1 MTNPAA
7 ALDRRAVFAWSLYD
21 FANSSFTT
29 LVVTFIYATYF
40 TKGIAPDEITGTEL
54 WSQGITITAL
64 IVAVISPF
72 AGALADRSGRRKVYL
87 LLTTVV
93 CVVSTA
99 CLFFPEAGEIYFAL
113 TLFVVA
119 NVCFEVAN
127 VFYNAFLP
135 EIAPPSHIGRVSG
148 YGWALGYVGGLG
160 CLVVG
165 LVAFVNPEVPW
176 FGFAKAGEEHIR
188 ATNLLVAVWYGLFS
202 IPLFLFVKDRPR
214 PAVPSGS
221 NLYRAAVGQLKDTF
235 QEIRR
240 FKEIFQL
247 LLARLIYNDG
257 VITIFAFGG
266 IYAQGTFGFT
276 TEEIII
282 FGIGLNIAAGLGAAV
297 FGILDDRMGG
307 KRTIMITLVGLFAA
321 TLLAVLAENRT
332 LFWIAGLAV
341 GLLSGPNQAASRSLL
356 GRFTPR
362 EKENE
367 FYGFFA
373 FSGKFTAFLG
383 PLLFGFLT
391 AAFASQRAGVA
402 VVMVFFIVGALLLT
416 RVDEAEG
423 IKRNQQA

>member
-1 MTNPAA
+1 M

-40 TKGIAPDEITGTEL
+40 TKGIAPDEISGTRL
-54 WSQGITITAL
+54 WSEGITITAI
-64 IVAVISPF
+64 IVALISPF
-72 AGALADRSGRRKVYL
+72 VGALADRSGRRKFYL
-87 LLTTVV
+87 LIATVL
-93 CVVSTA
+93 CIVSTA
-99 CLFFPEAGEIYFAL
+99 VLFYPETGEVYFAL
-113 TLFVVA
+113 TFFIIA
-119 NVCFEVAN
+119 NVSYEIAH

-165 LVAFVNPEVPW
+165 LFALVNPEIPW
-176 FGFAKAGEEHIR
+176 FGFSKAGSENIR
-188 ATNLLVAVWYGLFS
+188 ATNLLVSVWFGLFC
-202 IPLFLFVKDRPR
+202 IPMFLFVKDRPR
-214 PAVPSGS
+214 PPRAAHS
-221 NLYRAAVGQLKDTF
+221 NVYRAAIQQLKHTF
-235 QEIRR
+235 QEVRTYR
-240 FKEIFQL
+240 DIFRL

-282 FGIGLNIAAGLGAAV
+282 FGIGLNFAAGLGAAL
-297 FGILDDRMGG
+297 FGIMDDRMGG
-307 KRTIMITLVGLFAA
+307 KATIMVTLFGLFAA
-321 TLLAVLAENRT
+321 TLLAVVAESRA
-332 LFWIAGLAV
+332 LFWIAGLGV
-341 GLLSGPNQAASRSLL
+341 GLLAGPNQAASRSLL

-367 FYGFFA
+367 FFGFFA

-383 PLLFGFLT
+383 PFLFGILT
-391 AAFASQRAGVA
+391 TTFGNQRAGVA
-402 VVMVFFIVGALLLT
+402 VVMVFFIIGALLLS
-416 RVDEAEG
+416 RVEEAEG
-423 IKRNQQA
+423 IKRGQRP